1 LVLVFEELAG
11 KSEDFAVS
19 RMVESLYTLDLGFER
34 GRMAFDMVYENGL
47 LVGRSSNQDG
57 SCVGQTVGD
66 LLQESMILWRM
77 PAANGIRLVVNVA
90 DGVLRVHDDDV
101 RLRRAEVKDAGFVV
115 IDPNNRVKM
124 A

>member
-1 LVLVFEELAG
+1 
-11 KSEDFAVS
+11 
-19 RMVESLYTLDLGFER
+19 
-34 GRMAFDMVYENGL
+34 
-47 LVGRSSNQDG
+47 
-57 SCVGQTVGD
+57 
-66 LLQESMILWRM
+66 MILWRM

-101 RLRRAEVKDAGFVV
+101 RLRRAEVKDAGYVV